1 MGKLAYVN
9 FEVAGIQAFIL
20 GTKKLKE
27 MIGGSEII
35 DYLADIKDENEDN

>member
-1 MGKLAYVN
+1 MGNLAYVN

-35 DYLADIKDENEDN
+35 DYIAYIKDEKEKS